1 MYAALRAKEE
11 IALTVRSFV
20 TLGIAN
26 SPLSGAVWV
35 AAITATAALQPPL
48 PSAHRPAL
56 AGRCCVF
63 RCTPNTAS
71 PDPPAFPA
79 KPFGELHANPAQALL
94 LLRKPADPDGS
105 WFSARRLPPNHQPP
119 GRSSSGGRLA
129 ACPAGLW
136 MLSLVSDAESSSGSF
151 LTRPLLP
158 CSHRHRSRW
167 SRWRW
172 QARKPA

>member
-71 PDPPAFPA
+71 PDPPACPA
-79 KPFGELHANPAQALL
+79 KPYGELLANSAQALL

-105 WFSARRLPPNHQPP
+105 WFSVASSKPSAARAVFLRRPPCGLPC
-119 GRSSSGGRLA
+119 GA
-129 ACPAGLW
+129 MDA
-136 MLSLVSDAESSSGSF
+136 LSLCSAESRGGSF